1 MRYGDGRI
9 RFVTL
14 GEAML
19 LTKLQRA
26 TSLLDRSHRSHHEG
40 RNMVAHAARLL
51 APWGGL
57 GPGVLRGLCAVR
69 LPVSAIVVVLAMGRW
84 LALRFW
90 LAMGLWLTMGIGLA
104 LVLRRA
110 V

>member
-26 TSLLDRSHRSHHEG
+26 TSLLDRSHRSHHES

-69 LPVSAIVVVLAMGRW
+69 LPVSAIVVG
-84 LALRFW
+84 LALRF
-90 LAMGLWLTMGIGLA
+90 WLTMGIGLA

>member
-1 MRYGDGRI
+1 M
-9 RFVTL
+9 TL

-51 APWGGL
+51 VPWGGL

-90 LAMGLWLTMGIGLA
+90 LAMGLGLAMGLWLTMGIGLA

>member
-1 MRYGDGRI
+1 M
-9 RFVTL
+9 
-14 GEAML
+14 
-19 LTKLQRA
+19 
-26 TSLLDRSHRSHHEG
+26 
-40 RNMVAHAARLL
+40 
-51 APWGGL
+51 
-57 GPGVLRGLCAVR
+57 RGLCAVR

-90 LAMGLWLTMGIGLA
+90 LAMGLGLAMGLWLTMGIGLA

>member
-1 MRYGDGRI
+1 
-9 RFVTL
+9 
-14 GEAML
+14 ML

-51 APWGGL
+51 VPWGGL

-90 LAMGLWLTMGIGLA
+90 LTMGIGLA